1 MENRV
6 INKKIGK
13 MRCEYVSLC
22 KVIIVPDKK
31 DGSKVLRLLR
41 LADLK
46 GDELVKFCQQNDED
60 RTFDNRSLLYLKDD
74 HSRKVGDIGI
84 WRWKAYE
91 KSIEEPNKDHIKSQ
105 YDEDYK
111 DYIEIVEMAGCS
123 RCEDIVKQLQKSNLD
138 EYYGNKTLFIA
149 VDDNN
154 KNGAKVA
161 GVLCEPSDLRNVD
174 GKVKLVAG
182 VLLKFEIASCDI
194 LSFPNHEPNNDNE
207 YEYKFYKYTKLT
219 APIGTVSVREQFSV
233 IKEVI
238 QQRIDKIKWL
248 GFSQDEV
255 ELIQN
260 FLTKLPDTSF
270 VQEIASSC
278 ACDSKT
284 AEKYLREFKQ
294 NASSFL
300 SVENLETD
308 ILFRVLKQD
317 PDFVEKCKV
326 ALTNDWQKENADKQN
341 EAKSELEK
349 IRIELSVVEQ
359 KLSDKKKELSDIEDS
374 ILNDVL
380 SQKDALEGELE
391 ELKNNKQKLE
401 EEIKEFKSSKQKL
414 EEEIKAKENLAAEVE
429 AKVFKRIEAARKN
442 VADFISE
449 TFFAN
454 PQGSSCI
461 GAGLSGYKASYLLTT
476 DKFSCKH
483 CGELTN
489 SESFLD
495 ELSYNLRNIG
505 YDSIADEMTEAICF
519 CLASKLPLVCKANVL
534 NIAQCISAMFNN
546 NKVCIADLP
555 IEAFNFN
562 ELVDEVNKQTI
573 DDKKLVLVVNGAFD
587 SFNLNTFNRIV
598 SHLKTLGE
606 KIFLIFS
613 LGGVALETIP
623 NYVWDQAMFIDGDV
637 GLGPCSEA
645 KICSYVSNVDFKLNS
660 NSDEIKD
667 KFEKLSS
674 FSGFLS
680 NTAKIH
686 YAQLAADYNL
696 SSVFTQLIIQ
706 AKSSGNKE
714 KLLEISSEISDF
726 NELPERQVALAY
738 QFSED

>member
-1 MENRV
+1 M
-6 INKKIGK
+6 I
-13 MRCEYVSLC
+13 
-22 KVIIVPDKK
+22 
-31 DGSKVLRLLR
+31 
-41 LADLK
+41 
-46 GDELVKFCQQNDED
+46 
-60 RTFDNRSLLYLKDD
+60 LYLFL
-74 HSRKVGDIGI
+74 IL
-84 WRWKAYE
+84 
-91 KSIEEPNKDHIKSQ
+91 
-105 YDEDYK
+105 
-111 DYIEIVEMAGCS
+111 IVNS
-123 RCEDIVKQLQKSNLD
+123 
-138 EYYGNKTLFIA
+138 
-149 VDDNN
+149 
-154 KNGAKVA
+154 
-161 GVLCEPSDLRNVD
+161 
-174 GKVKLVAG
+174 
-182 VLLKFEIASCDI
+182 
-194 LSFPNHEPNNDNE
+194 
-207 YEYKFYKYTKLT
+207 FYKYTDLDD
-219 APIGTVSVREQFSV
+219 PIGTVSVREQFSV

-255 ELIQN
+255 EVIQN

-326 ALTNDWQKENADKQN
+326 ALTTDWQKENIAKQS
-341 EAKSELEK
+341 EAKFKLEK
-349 IRIELSVVEQ
+349 IRDELNSAEQ
-359 KLSDKKKELSDIEDS
+359 KLDDKKKELRKVEDS
-374 ILNDVL
+374 IIESHEVL
-380 SQKDALEGELE
+380 KDELENELKELKSNKQKQEGELE
-391 ELKNNKQKLE
+391 ELKSNRRKLE
-401 EEIKEFKSSKQKL
+401 ED
-414 EEEIKAKENLAAEVE
+414 IKAKESLAAEVE
-429 AKVFKRIEAARKN
+429 AKVFKRIEVARKN

-449 TFFAN
+449 TIFAN

-573 DDKKLVLVVNGAFD
+573 DDKKLVLVVNGVFD

-598 SHLKTLGE
+598 SHLKTLSE
-606 KIFLIFS
+606 KIFLVFS

-645 KICSYVSNVDFKLNS
+645 KICSYVSNVDFKLNN
-660 NSDEIKD
+660 NSEEIKD
-667 KFEKLSS
+667 KFKKLSY
-674 FSGFLS
+674 FSSFLS
-680 NTAKIH
+680 NTARMH
-686 YAQLAADYNL
+686 YAQFAANYDW
-696 SSVFTQLIIQ
+696 SSVFVQLIIQ

-714 KLLEISSEISDF
+714 KLLEISSERSDF
-726 NELPERQVALAY
+726 NELPEHQVALAY